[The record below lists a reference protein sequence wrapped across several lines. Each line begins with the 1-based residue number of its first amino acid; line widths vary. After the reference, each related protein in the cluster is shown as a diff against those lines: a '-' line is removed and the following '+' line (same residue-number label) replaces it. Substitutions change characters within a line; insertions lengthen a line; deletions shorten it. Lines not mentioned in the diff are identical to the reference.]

1 MMISGYN
8 QRERYC
14 AIKGA
19 IERYNQLQQD
29 VKNGS
34 RECLYRSGNQIR
46 EQKAQKKDWSNT
58 WFLKNEVRSTVSCP
72 TTPGSSLKRSL
83 SKAINGDT
91 NPTVQVIEDGGVPV
105 YIGLLRPN
113 PMKPVGC
120 TFGDDRC
127 MVDRSQNCDK
137 A

>member
-1 MMISGYN
+1 MNCSPETPWRDISDHLTKYSYTMMISGYN

-72 TTPGSSLKRSL
+72 TTPGSSLK
-83 SKAINGDT
+83 
-91 NPTVQVIEDGGVPV
+91 
-105 YIGLLRPN
+105 
-113 PMKPVGC
+113 
-120 TFGDDRC
+120 
-127 MVDRSQNCDK
+127 
-137 A
+137 